1 MVFSDANFWLQDVVS
16 HLWARPSARSSKS
29 WRWRRCCRNHSSVPS
44 KPVGLARRDGVAGL
58 VDRPFQPDNIIVTI
72 VTSFFENTETTLLD
86 IFHWWPPRYYL
97 DKNDAR
103 CDHCD
108 HWRISWSKYC
118 KWLKVFKPLKRT
130 DLVANWMIPKGFSWQ
145 RRGFPARALGMFLLT
160 LENPETWRINE
171 TCSAVSIALGLAGS

>member
-1 MVFSDANFWLQDVVS
+1 MLIFDCKMLLATFGPDPFSRQVFKKLTVTAVLQES
-16 HLWARPSARSSKS
+16 QLSAKQTSWISQERWGRS
-29 WRWRRCCRNHSSVPS
+29 
-44 KPVGLARRDGVAGL
+44 L

-86 IFHWWPPRYYL
+86 IFHWWPPHYYL